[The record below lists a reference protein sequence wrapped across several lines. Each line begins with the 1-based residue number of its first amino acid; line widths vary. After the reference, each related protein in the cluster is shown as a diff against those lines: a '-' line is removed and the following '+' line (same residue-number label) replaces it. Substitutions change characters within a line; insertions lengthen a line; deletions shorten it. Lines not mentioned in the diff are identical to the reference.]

1 MLNRKHIW
9 LWLTLTLATI
19 TGFTQITQIP
29 DVNFEQALI
38 DLGIDKDGVIN
49 GSVATADIAGLTSL
63 EIAGRGIEVLTGIQ
77 GFVSLEVLDCHN
89 NLLQSMNLNENK
101 ALTFLDCSDNKLT
114 SLTPAQ
120 LSELTYLDC
129 SRNLIAE
136 INLSGNKNLKEFYC
150 QENKLT
156 NINFKDNLELIALNC
171 ADNQFEVLNITFN
184 WKIEQLDFSS
194 NLLTYI
200 DLSNNVR
207 VESLNCNN
215 NPLTSVFLNNTT
227 QLKRIEMV
235 NNDQLTQ
242 VNFSHN
248 YQMEEIICR
257 DNDALTSIDI
267 YGLSAL
273 TYLNCS
279 NNQLQSLDLSTNT
292 FIENLYC
299 QNNQLKVLDLSKNVH
314 LAFLKAQDNEL
325 ESLDLKNENN
335 ALMTG
340 GITNYD
346 GNMIYVE
353 GMNTLNNP
361 LLLCIQVDNEDAARS
376 GLSPYDSWLKDQTT
390 SYAADCQAFLGI
402 EEELLKSAIKLFPN
416 PARNTVTID
425 GNEHLVKRVVIYAVS
440 GKMIKRVESDF
451 ENIDLSGLAPGV
463 YIFHI
468 TLEQGELYKRCI
480 KG

>member
-1 MLNRKHIW
+1 MLNPKHI
-9 LWLTLTLATI
+9 LVSLTLTLISMMGLA
-19 TGFTQITQIP
+19 QITQIP

-38 DLGIDKDGVIN
+38 DLGIDKDVLIN
-49 GSVATADIAGLTSL
+49 GSVATADIVGLTSL
-63 EIAGRGIEVLTGIQ
+63 AIPGKGITALTGIQ
-77 GFVSLEVLDCHN
+77 DFISLEVLDCHN
-89 NLLQSMNLNENK
+89 NLLQSINLNENK
-101 ALTFLDCSDNKLT
+101 SLTFLDCSDNNLT

-129 SRNLIAE
+129 SGNMIAE

-194 NLLTYI
+194 NLLVYI

-207 VESLNCNN
+207 VESLNCSN
-215 NPLTSVFLNNTT
+215 NPLTSVFLNNMT

-235 NNDQLTQ
+235 DNDQLTQ

-248 YQMEEIICR
+248 YQIEEIICR

-267 YGLSAL
+267 YGLSVL

-279 NNQLQSLDLSTNT
+279 HNQLQSLDLSTNT

-299 QNNQLKVLDLSKNVH
+299 QNNRLKALDLSKNVH
-314 LAFLKAQDNEL
+314 LAFLKVNDNEL
-325 ESLDLKNENN
+325 ESLDLKNDHN

-346 GNMIYVE
+346 GNMIYLE
-353 GMNTLNNP
+353 GMNSMNNP
-361 LLLCIQVDNEDAARS
+361 LLSCIQVDSEDEARA
-376 GLSPYDSWLKDQTT
+376 GLSPYDSWLKDDTT
-390 SYAADCQAFLGI
+390 SYAEDCEAFLGI
-402 EEELLKSAIKLFPN
+402 EEELMDQTVKLYPN
-416 PARNTVTID
+416 PARHSVAIECDSHELEQVIIYSVLGTV
-425 GNEHLVKRVVIYAVS
+425 VKRVYS
-440 GKMIKRVESDF
+440 NFDQ
-451 ENIDLSGLAPGV
+451 IDLSGIAPGV
-463 YIFHI
+463 YIFRIH
-468 TLEQGELYKRCI
+468 LEDELVIKRGI
-480 KG
+480 KR